1 MEKTEKRYYFEVN
14 KPENKKIGDI
24 QLIWLPGNT
33 SSDGSINDN
42 EPSAF
47 SAERIIPSDIMPRNF
62 LGSRLAIKQTCFP
75 TSWSGWG

>member
-1 MEKTEKRYYFEVN
+1 MEKTEKRYCFEVN

-47 SAERIIPSDIMPRNF
+47 SADRIIPSERMPRSF
-62 LGSRLAIKQTCFP
+62 RGSKLAIKQTCLP
-75 TSWSGWG
+75 INSSGFG